1 MNAGQ
6 DRSRPPQPPA
16 VAALASLVF
25 GTSAGRDRTTGT
37 ASRPRPLPAS
47 QVLELDLSDPE
58 QREFGDYELVERLG
72 AGGMGVVYR
81 ARQKSLDRE
90 VAVKLLSAGPWAS
103 TDFVERFRREARSAA
118 RLEHPNIVAIHEI
131 GSRDELNYFSMAL
144 VRGPNLVQLLQRD
157 GPMPPREAARLMRTI
172 AEALHYAHRL
182 GVLHLDLKPGNVL
195 IDAQGEPQV
204 ADFGLARRL
213 DTRLAIDAEEVS
225 GTPGYMA
232 PEQIQPQRARLSAAT
247 DIYGMG
253 AILYELLTG
262 QPPFLADTPRQTL
275 ELALHGSLRRPRRYR
290 PGIPRDLEAICLTCL
305 ARDPDQRYSS
315 AQALVDDLGRFL
327 DGREVRARAL
337 IPLQR
342 LARWARRE
350 PLVVGALSISLLA
363 MATGLGVALVQRE
376 RAIASA
382 AAARGQAWDTRANA
396 ALRLARE
403 GRSFDA
409 SSLLVA
415 NLAEREAHKDRSGA
429 GLERRRL
436 GMLAQNQPQLIDSI
450 ATGAGGRALDIDP
463 TGQFVATIG
472 LDEQVRLYRVADGQ
486 RLWQTATAEHAGFRV
501 NNLPPTRIH
510 FSADGRY
517 LVSATL
523 EPAGVFLIPHG
534 RNNVLLDAGDGSV
547 LLPPAGQFPDLLDA
561 TFAADG
567 SHAVLR
573 DRSGQAQF
581 FQVDG
586 WHARGPRTST
596 PGLSRSWMVGDAGRF
611 VARATPTRVELLD
624 PGSLQPRYSHPL
636 APDDRLSHW
645 AAQPGGG
652 LLALGHR
659 DGHVELLDT
668 ASLAVHDLR
677 PALPTRL
684 DALAFSHDGQWL
696 LAAGHGHIHVW
707 DTTTGVGGVLP
718 TTRPLEVTRLQAD
731 AATGTVFAL
740 APDDAQVWHLAD
752 LPTRSLGL
760 RTRIAHA
767 RPVVSQFHFG
777 SLLPRNAGAYQPAA
791 NLAASVERN
800 GELRLWRWQDRAPLP
815 GRAPGQSTDTLYFD
829 GRHVATVDD
838 RIVRIIDVVDGKD
851 AAPALAHPGPVSL
864 AAFTPDGSS
873 LVTVSGRELRVL
885 DWRAGRKR
893 YRPLALA
900 DSPLRVAISPDSNLL
915 VVTTGTYLH
924 GHYRE
929 LASSLDLHSG
939 RVLARDVP
947 LPGPLGGLRCSPN
960 SRYLV
965 HWHRGEVQVRD
976 ASSLQPIAAPARFG
990 PELAAAGHVAHSAA
1004 SGPAGGSG
1012 EGAPVFDAAVSNDGT
1027 LLTVILYGR
1036 EPDKPRLVQKLLASG
1051 DVLGSQPQRF
1061 GMYSRLWPLADHYG
1075 FTICTGTDGEAL
1087 WVDSQGGSRLL
1098 PQAGGFLD
1106 VAQALGPDQQ
1116 QVATSAENGLMLT
1129 RLRDMQWESPP
1140 FIAQLAAGD
1149 YLNELAFATDGHS
1162 LLARSQHGR
1171 WFWWPLAEETRGTGE
1186 LARQL
1191 AHLAGESVAVG
1202 PAIAAATDPDV
1213 RRQLRRT
1220 DPGPPRAGPS
1230 TPLAVIELPASA
1242 AVHAHGD
1249 QVPIDLSA
1257 AVNRP
1262 VDAFDLDAHEGRR
1275 TFNSVPTGQQ
1285 RLLGVDFDISGVVAL
1300 RMPDA
1305 PQPSL
1310 PLPIRSHAVPS
1321 PLPHLQAI
1329 HLLIAGCCTLPVNP
1343 DNAYAYLGLRY
1354 ADGSQ
1359 ARIPILHRR
1368 QVWSFGEDPGDGES
1382 ARIAWP
1388 QYSLLGASNF
1398 LYAPRL
1404 ENPHPQRKVAAL
1416 WFESSAYFASS
1427 PVIFAATAEPLPD
1440 TDTAPARDRAPP

>member
-1 MNAGQ
+1 MNPGQ
-6 DRSRPPQPPA
+6 DRSRPPHPPP

-25 GTSAGRDRTTGT
+25 GASARHDPASGPGT
-37 ASRPRPLPAS
+37 ASHHRPAPTS

-90 VAVKLLSAGPWAS
+90 VAVKLLSDGPWAS
-103 TDFVERFRREARSAA
+103 AAFVERFRREARAAA

-144 VRGPNLVQLLQRD
+144 VRGPNLVQLLERD

-204 ADFGLARRL
+204 ADFGLARRI
-213 DTRLAIDAEEVS
+213 DTHLAIDAEEVS
-225 GTPGYMA
+225 GTPSYMA
-232 PEQIQPQRARLSAAT
+232 PEQIQPQRARLSTAT

-275 ELALHGSLRRPRRYR
+275 ELALNGRVRRPRRYR
-290 PGIPRDLEAICLTCL
+290 PGIPKDLEAICLTCL
-305 ARDPDQRYSS
+305 ARDPDRRYSS

-337 IPLQR
+337 NPLQR

-382 AAARGQAWDTRANA
+382 AAAREQSWGTRADA

-409 SSLLVA
+409 SPLLLA
-415 NLAEREAHKDRSGA
+415 NLSEREAHKDRAGA

-436 GMLAQNQPQLIDSI
+436 GMLAQTGPQLIDSI

-463 TGQFVATIG
+463 TGQLVATIG

-486 RLWQTATAEHAGFRV
+486 RLWQTATAEHAGFRAH
-501 NNLPPTRIH
+501 NLPPTRIH

-523 EPAGVFLIPHG
+523 EPPDAFLIPHG
-534 RNNVLLDAGDGSV
+534 RNNVLLDASDGHV

-573 DRSGQAQF
+573 DRTGLAQF

-586 WHARGPRTST
+586 WHARGPRIST

-611 VARATPTRVELLD
+611 VARATPTRIELLD
-624 PGSLQPRYSHPL
+624 PGSLQPRYSHPMD
-636 APDDRLSHW
+636 AADRLSRW
-645 AAQPGGG
+645 AAQPRGR

-659 DGHVELLDT
+659 SGRVELLDT
-668 ASLAVHDLR
+668 VSLAVRDMR
-677 PALPTRL
+677 PALPARL

-707 DTTTGVGGVLP
+707 DTATGVGGVLP
-718 TTRPLEVTRLQAD
+718 TTRPLDVTRLQAD

-752 LPTRSLGL
+752 LPTPSLGL
-760 RTRIAHA
+760 GTRIAHA

-800 GELRLWRWQDRAPLP
+800 GELRLWRWPDRSPLP
-815 GRAPGQSTDTLYFD
+815 GRASGQSSDTLYFD

-838 RIVRIIDVVDGKD
+838 SIVRIIDVHDGKD
-851 AAPALAHPGPVSL
+851 AAPALAHPQPVSL
-864 AAFTPDGSS
+864 AAFTPDGLS
-873 LVTVSGRELRVL
+873 LVTVSGGELRVL
-885 DWRAGRKR
+885 DGRSGR
-893 YRPLALA
+893 ERHRPLELA

-939 RVLARDVP
+939 RVLARDIP
-947 LPGPLGGLRCSPN
+947 LPGPLAGLRYSPN
-960 SRYLV
+960 SRFLV
-965 HWHRGEVQVRD
+965 HWRESEVQVRD
-976 ASSLQPIAAPARFG
+976 ASSLAPIAAPARFD
-990 PELAAAGHVAHSAA
+990 PELAAAGPDADATGQTR
-1004 SGPAGGSG
+1004 GP
-1012 EGAPVFDAAVSNDGT
+1012 GAQTPVFDAAVSNDGA

-1036 EPDKPRLVQKLLASG
+1036 EPDKPRLVQKRLASG

-1075 FTICTGTDGEAL
+1075 FTICTGTEGEAL

-1106 VAQALGPDQQ
+1106 VAQALGPDQR

-1129 RLRDMQWESPP
+1129 RLKDMQWESPP

-1171 WFWWPLAEETRGTGE
+1171 WFWWPLAEETRGTGQ
-1186 LARQL
+1186 LARQQT
-1191 AHLAGESVAVG
+1191 HLAGELVAVG
-1202 PAIAAATDPDV
+1202 PAIAAATDPAL
-1213 RRQLRRT
+1213 RAQLRRT
-1220 DPGPPRAGPS
+1220 DPGPPRADPS
-1230 TPLAVIELPASA
+1230 SPPAVVELAATATPGARA
-1242 AVHAHGD
+1242 D
-1249 QVPIDLSA
+1249 QVPIDLA
-1257 AVNRP
+1257 AAINRP
-1262 VDAFDLDAHEGRR
+1262 VDAFDLVSQEGRR
-1275 TFNSVPTGQQ
+1275 TFTAVPTGRQ
-1285 RLLGVDFDISGVVAL
+1285 RLLDIDFDITGVVAL

-1310 PLPIRSHAVPS
+1310 PLPARSHAVRP
-1321 PLPHLQAI
+1321 PLPHIQAI
-1329 HLLIAGCCTLPVNP
+1329 HLLIAGCCPLPVNP
-1343 DNAYAYLGLRY
+1343 DSAYAYLGLRY
-1354 ADGSQ
+1354 ADGSR

-1368 QVWSFGEDPGDGES
+1368 QVWSFGENPGDDAS
-1382 ARIAWP
+1382 VRIAWP
-1388 QYSLLGASNF
+1388 QYSLGASNF
-1398 LYAPRL
+1398 LYAPHL
-1404 ENPHPQRKVAAL
+1404 ENPHPQRKVVAL
-1416 WFESSAYFASS
+1416 WFESSEYFASS

-1440 TDTAPARDRAPP
+1440 TAPAPARDRAPP